1 MHGRPARRGGR
12 LPGCYG
18 RLRLPAL
25 QEECRIKHGT
35 PFAMRLS
42 LLAALL
48 ASAALPALAQ
58 GSSSAGS
65 GRAIYTGGE
74 RGAYH
79 SLFCPPFPPALARA
93 YFNGYQCT
101 PSRGTLDNI
110 SRVMATPNAIGFAQ
124 LDIYAREAQRRPQEF
139 QRLTV
144 IRRDIACEGLWMVT
158 KNDRLQN
165 LGDVQGLSRRIPF
178 ILPPRES
185 GSTASF
191 FFLRENDPEGLG
203 RAQEGNFRFA
213 RDATDVIEQV
223 SNSSDGAVGF
233 FVQFADPTNANIRL
247 LVERNLR
254 TVPVVSREVLRIR
267 VADEAVYQVQEFA
280 LTEGG
285 FMGIGGRARLATTA
299 CTPVAVF
306 TGTPDA
312 VGGAQTAREDQRDL
326 IQRVREVPS
335 QQLLPQQSSVA
346 RIISGA
352 RRMSQQAVEGLENA
366 AASARRAAE
375 RQAN

>member
-1 MHGRPARRGGR
+1 MPR
-12 LPGCYG
+12 LP
-18 RLRLPAL
+18 
-25 QEECRIKHGT
+25 
-35 PFAMRLS
+35 

-58 GSSSAGS
+58 GSTSPGS
-65 GRAIYTGGE
+65 GRAIFTGGE

-110 SRVMATPNAIGFAQ
+110 TNVLRSPTAIGFAQ
-124 LDIYAREAQRRPQEF
+124 LDVFAREAQRRPQEF
-139 QRLTV
+139 QRLTL

-158 KNDRLQN
+158 RNDRLQN
-165 LGDVQGLSRRIPF
+165 LGDVQGLARRIPF

-185 GSTASF
+185 GSAASF
-191 FFLRENDPEGLG
+191 FFLRDNDPEGLG
-203 RAQEGNFRFA
+203 RVQEANIRFA

-223 SNSSDGAVGF
+223 ANSNDGAVGF

-247 LVERNLR
+247 LAERNLR

-285 FMGIGGRARLATTA
+285 FLGIGGRARVATTA

-306 TGTPDA
+306 TGTPEA
-312 VGGAQTAREDQRDL
+312 VTGAPSAREDQRDL
-326 IQRVREVPS
+326 IQRVREVPAT
-335 QQLLPQQSSVA
+335 QLLPQQSAVA
-346 RIISGA
+346 RIISSA
-352 RRMSQQAVEGLENA
+352 RRVSQQAVEGMENA
-366 AASARRAAE
+366 AATARRAAE
-375 RQAN
+375 RQLN

>member
-1 MHGRPARRGGR
+1 MPR
-12 LPGCYG
+12 LP
-18 RLRLPAL
+18 
-25 QEECRIKHGT
+25 
-35 PFAMRLS
+35 

-48 ASAALPALAQ
+48 ASAAWPALAQ
-58 GSSSAGS
+58 GTGTASG

-79 SLFCPPFPPALARA
+79 SLFCPPLPPALARA
-93 YFNGYQCT
+93 YFNNYQCT

-110 SRVMATPNAIGFAQ
+110 ALVLRSPNSIGFAQ
-124 LDIYAREAQRRPQEF
+124 LDVFAREAQRRPQEF
-139 QRLTV
+139 ARLTL

-165 LGDVQGLSRRIPF
+165 LGDVQGLARRIPI

-185 GSTASF
+185 GSAASF
-191 FFLRENDPEGLG
+191 AFLRENDPEGLG
-203 RAQEGNFRFA
+203 RVQEANIRYA

-223 SNSSDGAVGF
+223 ANSNDGAVGF
-233 FVQFADPTNANIRL
+233 FVQFADPSNANIRL

-267 VADEAVYQVQEFA
+267 VGEEAVYQVQEFA

-285 FMGIGGRARLATTA
+285 FLGIGGRARVATTA
-299 CTPVAVF
+299 CTPVAIF

-312 VGGAQTAREDQRDL
+312 VGNTPNAREDQRDL
-326 IQRVREVPS
+326 IQRVREVPAA
-335 QQLLPQQSSVA
+335 QLLPQQGAVA

-352 RRMSQQAVEGLENA
+352 RRVSQQAVEGMENA

-375 RQAN
+375 RQMN